1 MSDDARA
8 GVPERLGS
16 VLYALGMV
24 TVSLFSGVLLLLS
37 LGSTAYL
44 REENYEAFD
53 VTSILN
59 GWGLPLLLASLAAGL
74 LLLCLLCA
82 LAGRLRSWNERVAL
96 VVAVALTGAL
106 GLWWVLIQGAH
117 LNLFPDSYRLLTYAI
132 EASSGD
138 WSSFTDSAAVT
149 SLAEIPQDAH
159 LYFTQYPYQ
168 SGAFLVFFLVCR
180 LFPGDPTLA
189 LLVINVLSNEVSLVC
204 LYALGRLLLRSA
216 GGRAALLA
224 LLVLCLPLWLSAAL
238 PYGNCLGLAA
248 GALFLVL
255 QARALSLGRD
265 RTRERLAWVG
275 ASLVPL
281 CAVMVVK
288 STFVLLGIAAVIA
301 WVVRGMRERVVLP
314 VALACAVVLV
324 ANAAGGVPARVLEG
338 RVGLSFGEGMPKTSW
353 MVIGLTDSRD
363 TGSAGWW
370 DAEAWEIMLQTKG
383 DMDLQSQESLRRI
396 GTRLSEFAADPAG
409 AAAFFAEK
417 LSTEWCDPTFESLY
431 YSGLNVREDG
441 TPFDPYA
448 ALGVDYPALGALVPW
463 DGYQSVVYLGALLG
477 FVRLLRRG
485 DESVA
490 GTLLAAVFLAGFG
503 CYLLWEAKGIY
514 TLPFFFML
522 APVAA
527 YGVEGLAA
535 RLAAALRGVT
545 RSRPRHARA

>member
-1 MSDDARA
+1 MTGDKRA
-8 GVPERLGS
+8 GLPERLGS

-24 TVSLFSGVLLLLS
+24 TVSLFSGTLLLLA

-53 VTSILN
+53 VVSILN
-59 GWGLPLLLASLAAGL
+59 GEGLPLIAASLAAGIVL
-74 LLLCLLCA
+74 ICLLCL
-82 LAGRLRSWNERVAL
+82 LAGRLRSWNERVSL
-96 VVAVALTGAL
+96 GVAVALTTAL
-106 GLWWVLIQGAH
+106 GLWWVLVQGAH
-117 LNLFPDSYRLLTYAI
+117 LNLFPDSYRLLTYAM

-138 WSSFTDSAAVT
+138 WSSFTGSSAVT
-149 SLAEIPQDAH
+149 SLAEMPQDAH

-189 LLVINVLSNEVSLVC
+189 LLILNVLSNEVSLVC
-204 LYALGRLLLRSA
+204 LYLLGRRVLRSA

-248 GALFLVL
+248 GALFLLL
-255 QARALSLGRD
+255 QARALSLGREE
-265 RTRERLAWVG
+265 TRARLAWIG

-301 WVVRGMRERVVLP
+301 WAVRGLRERSALP
-314 VALACAVVLV
+314 AALALVVALV
-324 ANAAGGVPARVLEG
+324 ANVAGGVPARVLEG

-353 MVIGLTDSRD
+353 MVIGLTESRD
-363 TGSAGWW
+363 TGSPGWW
-370 DAEAWEIMLQTKG
+370 DAEAWEIMLQAEG
-383 DMDLQSQESLRRI
+383 DMGLQSQESLRRI
-396 GTRLSEFAADPAG
+396 GARLTEFAADPYG

-448 ALGVDYPALGALVPW
+448 ALGMDYPALEALVPW

-477 FVRLLRRG
+477 FLRLLRRG
-485 DESVA
+485 DDSGA
-490 GTLLAAVFLAGFG
+490 GTLLAAVFLSGFG

-522 APVAA
+522 VPVAA
-527 YGVEGLAA
+527 FGVEGLAE
-535 RLAAALRGVT
+535 RLAAALGRAALP
-545 RSRPRHARA
+545 RPRHARS